1 MIDLKLQVH
10 QRCGIYYLPEQT
22 KAAIEAAAELEAR
35 IIAEEVKLGI
45 LQRQFGEDAPEVKTA
60 MIQIEEMKKRLNQMK
75 EGSEKSKN
83 EMSLFVPFKDVP
95 ELGLQYLRLY
105 RDYEIQN
112 KLLEFIVPLYEQAK
126 IEEQKNVPVVQVLDY
141 AVPPE
146 KKARPFRTLIV
157 LSVFAS
163 ALVLFIIISFVNES
177 LLNKKQF
184 LNSLDLKAYNFARKV
199 ANIYKIS

>member
-1 MIDLKLQVH
+1 
-10 QRCGIYYLPEQT
+10 
-22 KAAIEAAAELEAR
+22 
-35 IIAEEVKLGI
+35 
-45 LQRQFGEDAPEVKTA
+45 
-60 MIQIEEMKKRLNQMK
+60 MK